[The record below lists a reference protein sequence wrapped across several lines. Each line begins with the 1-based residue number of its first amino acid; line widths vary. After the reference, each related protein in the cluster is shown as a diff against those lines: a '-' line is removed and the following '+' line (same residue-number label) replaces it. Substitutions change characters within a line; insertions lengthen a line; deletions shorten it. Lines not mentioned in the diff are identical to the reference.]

1 MGFLKLVNQQSEGNT
16 FYVVILTQV
25 ADVFREPIASSSG
38 LGILVGQIIDESI
51 YSIISRRFQISQPFY
66 QRAATQPLAEKS
78 DFEEVTQMERLLAG
92 VSRIE
97 ARQEEMLKRLAA
109 LEKVIADKM
118 PERAQV
124 QTQGQVLREVK
135 VLSAKMQ
142 RSIGRIS
149 GDVCSEEQT
158 FLQSLLPMSSEETVL
173 KVEECLTNK
182 AHADA
187 MSAIIFRPLF
197 TDELAWEYNCYG
209 GLGKKSFISLKV
221 VDMVLGAF
229 ASIHSDKILAV
240 RHYVLLSRNRFKHV
254 RRKKNMGLNC

>member
-1 MGFLKLVNQQSEGNT
+1 MDSNFVEEE
-16 FYVVILTQV
+16 
-25 ADVFREPIASSSG
+25 EPGTSQAN
-38 LGILVGQIIDESI
+38 V
-51 YSIISRRFQISQPFY
+51 SRRFKTSQTFY
-66 QRAATQPLAEKS
+66 ERAATQPLAEKS
-78 DFEEVTQMERLLAG
+78 DFEEVTQMERLLAA

-118 PERAQV
+118 PERAEV

-135 VLSAKMQ
+135 VLSAKTQ

-158 FLQSLLPMSSEETVL
+158 FLQSLLPMSSEETLL

-187 MSAIIFRPLF
+187 MSAIIFRLKGTKGSIESVMQSLF

-209 GLGKKSFISLKV
+209 GLGKKSFTSLKV
-221 VDMVLGAF
+221 VDIVLGAF
-229 ASIHSDKILAV
+229 ASIHSDKILAI

-254 RRKKNMGLNC
+254 RRKKKSGVKLLTTI